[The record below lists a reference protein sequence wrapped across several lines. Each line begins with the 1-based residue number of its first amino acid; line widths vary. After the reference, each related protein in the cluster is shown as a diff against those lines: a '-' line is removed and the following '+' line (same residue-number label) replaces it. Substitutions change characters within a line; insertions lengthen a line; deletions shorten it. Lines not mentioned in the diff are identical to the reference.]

1 MFYVVWKR
9 GLERVHDNKGFA
21 THAQAK
27 TYAINEL
34 PTGWAFGILQ
44 YKNTVEFKAGV

>member
-1 MFYVVWKR
+1 MLFGKEGWK
-9 GLERVHDNKGFA
+9 GFMIIKDFA